1 MSSVP
6 IAATA
11 AEAGHAFRSPP
22 RTVGTSS
29 SARIPATCR
38 ACARRTSGRVDVL
51 GFDPATAHLYPDG
64 VIIVKDAHGF
74 ALALGHDTG
83 LVRAPG
89 FPHFGFETVAPDVVR
104 DLRAR
109 LIADGVEL
117 VEDEDE
123 DDYVGIKCLDPDGH
137 VVEVSWEPQ

>member
-1 MSSVP
+1 MRFNHL
-6 IAATA
+6 ALATRDQQQSI
-11 AEAGHAFRSPP
+11 EFY
-22 RTVGTSS
+22 
-29 SARIPATCR
+29 ARYF
-38 ACARRTSGRVDVL
+38 

-89 FPHFGFETVAPDVVR
+89 FPHFGFETAAPDVVR

-109 LIADGVEL
+109 LLAEGGEL